1 MENTKEVKA
10 NIYKERTM
18 VELNYEVI
26 ENFLQEVIIMR
37 QFDHPN
43 VLSLI
48 GISIH
53 NNKPC
58 AILPKIANKDVNSF
72 LKLCGKVS
80 IF

>member
-1 MENTKEVKA
+1 
-10 NIYKERTM
+10 M
-18 VELNYEVI
+18 VELNNEVI

-37 QFDHPN
+37 QFHHPN

-58 AILPKIANKDVNSF
+58 AILPKMAKIDVNSF
-72 LKLCGKVS
+72 LKACGKVS